1 MTVRKFL
8 EMQYKQSGMTLEI
21 LVKKNDESYQT
32 VVDCNIFYWESI
44 KDDIL
49 NLLVTKFAFES
60 KGSLVRTS
68 IWCEEDR

>member
-21 LVKKNDESYQT
+21 LVKKNDETYQT
-32 VVDCNIFYWESI
+32 VMDCNIFHWESI
-44 KDDIL
+44 KDVFL
-49 NLLVTKFAFES
+49 NLSVEKFAFES
-60 KGSLVRTS
+60 KGSLLRTR

>member
-32 VVDCNIFYWESI
+32 VVDCNIFYRESI